1 MLGLCCVAMNLRSVR
16 MKSNL
21 ASFMWGCEQFVGIRC
36 LHFSISESRLLC
48 CLREGCMC
56 IRT

>member
-1 MLGLCCVAMNLRSVR
+1 

-21 ASFMWGCEQFVGIRC
+21 ASFMWGCEQFVGSRC
-36 LHFSISESRLLC
+36 LHFSISESQLLC